1 MKKQQEWPLMIFVK
15 AHGVRQAEVARVMG
29 VSRQAV
35 NKILTNGSVKKKSIG
50 IYQAIAHV
58 AKMSLDDV
66 VKEVFNIDNEIKI
79 RKGQN

>member
-15 AHGVRQAEVARVMG
+15 AHGVKQVEVARAMG
-29 VSRQAV
+29 ITRQAV

-50 IYQAIAHV
+50 VYQAIAHA

-66 VKEVFNIDNEIKI
+66 VKEVFNIDNELK
-79 RKGQN
+79 RREN